1 MLFFA
6 SQINALQSKIRT
18 RNQNKRLLTKYLD
31 SKKVFSEYLRQ
42 RPPVIN
48 GDQMPL
54 HINESASQ
62 KMLSL
67 KSDPSFIKESYMLSR
82 ERVTYFT

>member
-1 MLFFA
+1 MREYNVILCK
-6 SQINALQSKIRT
+6 S
-18 RNQNKRLLTKYLD
+18 NKRFAIKNKERVIRIKDLD

>member
-6 SQINALQSKIRT
+6 SQINVLQSKIRT

-42 RPPVIN
+42 RSPVIN

>member
-6 SQINALQSKIRT
+6 SQINVLQSKIRT